1 VKTKLIAKT
10 FVKFMLTV
18 FLVGISLS
26 SCYKIISVANGNLE
40 TNPKLIV
47 FPKPEQY
54 SGEWYDLSWS
64 PVGDKIALVSG
75 ALLVI
80 NANGTEVHEIA
91 RAHSADVIDWNSPS
105 WSPDGSKIVASGR
118 GQGYAYTYIMNAD
131 GSNKTKLNIE
141 EDARV
146 PALSSDG
153 SKIAFNKGWLGGLW
167 LTSIDG
173 SDLHMILSSTDSAFE
188 GRRVQFEYLDW
199 SPDDSRIVACAEE
212 SWQVDSAFYSNT
224 SIWIMNA
231 DGSNPTRLFLGRGGG
246 LAYKNLQ
253 WSPDGTKIIY
263 GFGVEEQYG
272 TWIMNADGSNKT
284 LLIKDGSHATWS
296 PDGKKIAYYGGI
308 GIYVLD
314 LQASYV
320 LPPDSDRDGLP
331 DGWEYGLGLNLYNAS
346 DAQEDSFDGDG
357 LANLEEYIYKTSITN
372 VDTDD
377 DGLSDGLEVHVFGTD
392 PTKKDTDGDGV
403 SDGLEAAAAGFNAH
417 VMILPKNWI
426 KVQLSWSNYTMDV
439 ATNSSVIGVMFNSTS
454 KQLTV
459 NVAGVDGTV
468 GVCNLIVPK
477 SLVSLSSD
485 IKIYLDNQPLYFSLS
500 ENLHYYHISVEYT
513 HSTHVLLA
521 SFVQSTEAVWDYT
534 LYIIMGTVVAI
545 FCMAIIIVFRRRK
558 SNVVQQD
565 TKNDKKNRLAP
576 TDSRTLEQLLCK
588 KAKIQ

>member
-1 VKTKLIAKT
+1 VTT
-10 FVKFMLTV
+10 
-18 FLVGISLS
+18 
-26 SCYKIISVANGNLE
+26 GNLE
-40 TNPKLIV
+40 ANPKLIV

-64 PVGDKIALVSG
+64 PLGDKIALVADGS
-75 ALLVI
+75 LLVM
-80 NANGTEVHEIA
+80 NTDGTEIQEIA
-91 RAHSADVIDWNSPS
+91 HQPTPQTEWRSPS
-105 WSPDGSKIVASGR
+105 WSPDGSKIFAGDAEFEM
-118 GQGYAYTYIMNAD
+118 GAHGYETVSYIYMMNVD
-131 GSNKTKLNIE
+131 GSNRIRIAR
-141 EDARV
+141 DARM
-146 PALSSDG
+146 PALSSGG
-153 SKIAFNKGWLGGLW
+153 SKIAFSKGWLGGLW
-167 LTSIDG
+167 IINVDG
-173 SDLHMILSSTDSAFE
+173 SNPHMILSSNDSVFE
-188 GRRVQFEYLDW
+188 GCKANFEYIDW
-199 SPDDSRIVACAEE
+199 SSDNSRIVACAEE
-212 SWQVDSAFYSNT
+212 FWANGSSSNN
-224 SIWIMNA
+224 SIWIVNA
-231 DGSNPTRLFLGRGGG
+231 DGSNPVRVFWGKWGG
-246 LAYKNLQ
+246 LAYKSVQ
-253 WSPDGTKIIY
+253 WSPDGTKII
-263 GFGVEEQYG
+263 FSLGVEEEFG
-272 TWIMNADGSNKT
+272 TWIMNVDSSNKT

-296 PDGKKIAYYGGI
+296 PYGKKIAYYGGI

-314 LQASYV
+314 LQAPYV

-357 LANLEEYIYKTSITN
+357 LTNLEECIHKTSITN

-392 PTKKDTDGDGV
+392 PTKKDTDEDGI
-403 SDGLEAAAAGFNAH
+403 SDGLEAAAAGFNANI
-417 VMILPKNWI
+417 MTLPKNWI

-459 NVAGVDGTV
+459 NVVGVDGTV
-468 GVCNLIVPK
+468 GVCNLTVPK

-521 SFVQSTEAVWDYT
+521 SFAQSTEAVWDYT

-576 TDSRTLEQLLCK
+576 TDSHTLEQLLCK